1 MAASAAVLI
10 RGLPREARRDNMA
23 GRREA
28 GRDSGGNMKIATR
41 FRTTLLAA
49 ALLAAPALAQDY
61 PSRAVTIV
69 VPFAA
74 GGTVDLMGRIAADA
88 LQKAL
93 GQNFVVENRT
103 GAGGVVGN
111 QAVARAAPDGHTLLL
126 APTAFAIV
134 PWIYKSLQYDP
145 LRDFR
150 PVGLMGYTANVM
162 VVSPTLKIK
171 TVREFIDLAKASPQP
186 LFYASPGV
194 GTPQHLL
201 VEYFASQAGIKLA
214 HVPYG
219 GSAPAL
225 NDVMSGQIPM
235 MFADIAPSVPLIESG
250 KIVALGALTPARHP
264 SLPDVPAISETLPG
278 FSAVGW
284 QGLLARAGT
293 PDAVIDKLNAALVAY
308 LKTPEA
314 AKRMRDIGVDVKWTT
329 PKEAQEWIESQ
340 LAQFEKL
347 VKAAGIQPTQ

>member
-1 MAASAAVLI
+1 MS
-10 RGLPREARRDNMA
+10 
-23 GRREA
+23 
-28 GRDSGGNMKIATR
+28 IATR
-41 FRTTLLAA
+41 LHAALFAA
-49 ALLAAPALAQDY
+49 ALCAAPALAQQDY
-61 PSRAVTIV
+61 PSRPVTIV

-74 GGTVDLMGRIAADA
+74 AGTVDLMGRIAAEA

-93 GQNFVVENRT
+93 GQNFIVENRT

-111 QAVARAAPDGHTLLL
+111 QVVARSAPDGHTLLL

-134 PWIYKSLQYDP
+134 PWIYKSLPYDP
-145 LRDFR
+145 LRDFK

-162 VVSPTLKIK
+162 VVSPALKIK
-171 TVREFIDLAKASPQP
+171 SVREFIDYAKASAQP
-186 LFYASPGV
+186 VLYASPGI

-219 GSAPAL
+219 GSMPAL
-225 NDVMSGQIPM
+225 TDVMAGQIPM
-235 MFADIAPSVPLIESG
+235 MFADIAPSAPLIEAG

-264 SLPDVPAISETLPG
+264 SLPNVPAISETLPG

-293 PDAVIDKLNAALVAY
+293 PDAIVDKLNAALVAY

-314 AKRMRDIGVDVKWTT
+314 AKRLRDIGVDVKWST
-329 PKEAQEWIESQ
+329 PGETREWIESQ
-340 LAQFEKL
+340 LAQFETL
-347 VKAAGIQPTQ
+347 VKAAGIQPQQ